1 MRPPRFAE
9 APLYMGTLKAGQLR
23 YLRYPHSRCTRCWL
37 RLRVCSP
44 RTRCVRTCGP
54 GAGCY
59 CSPVDFPQIILCAGY
74 DFGHPALDEIP
85 LKKAGRRSGLRTGSN
100 GGHLPPPVPPAGYRQ
115 GDEGASMS
123 RQRSMGDS
131 SAATGPSAPS
141 YAALYPTQLVEQL
154 ARIISERSSRHGSG
168 VVPSEV
174 QIQGP

>member
-44 RTRCVRTCGP
+44 RARCVRTCGP

-85 LKKAGRRSGLRTGSN
+85 LKKRGVDLACG
-100 GGHLPPPVPPAGYRQ
+100 Q
-115 GDEGASMS
+115 
-123 RQRSMGDS
+123 
-131 SAATGPSAPS
+131 AATAATSHLLYHQQDTARETRGGFDVSATINARLPRCERGVETIRCS
-141 YAALYPTQLVEQL
+141 ALHNAA
-154 ARIISERSSRHGSG
+154 SG
-168 VVPSEV
+168 AV
-174 QIQGP
+174 GA